1 MYLLL
6 YYSSMSQ
13 FFNTVYSKS
22 LKGVEPKRW
31 AWQIFMGKR
40 PGDIQIVIAKL
51 KAIVPLCLDS
61 EF

>member
-1 MYLLL
+1 M
-6 YYSSMSQ
+6 
-13 FFNTVYSKS
+13 FFLNTVYSKS

-40 PGDIQIVIAKL
+40 SSDIQIVIAKL
-51 KAIVPLCLDS
+51 KAVVPLCLDS